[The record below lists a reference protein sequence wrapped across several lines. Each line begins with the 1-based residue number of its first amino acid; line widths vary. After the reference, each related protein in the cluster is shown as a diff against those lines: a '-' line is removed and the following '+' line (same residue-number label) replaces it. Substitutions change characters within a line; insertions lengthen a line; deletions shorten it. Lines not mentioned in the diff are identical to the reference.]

1 MKKLLL
7 LIMMLCFSISSAN
20 AIDEIK
26 NYTPYNSEKI
36 NTYGINQGDKLYLQD
51 CVKLAIQNSPKI
63 KKEEQT
69 LKIIQNDVNLA
80 KSNYFPTI
88 GLNTNFLQ
96 EFNSNTNYDSGT
108 AHTYLPTVGVYINQL
123 IWDFGK
129 TNSLINMQ
137 KFNKLAAE
145 YNYIDSIC
153 TTINNVKIKYYAVL
167 KSKEIVQ
174 AEKDNYE
181 INQKILDDAKQRAT
195 KNKKAQIDY
204 INAQVYFS
212 KAKMNLEKAEND
224 YKQAMANLCNEM
236 YIAGAPEFE
245 IVKIDV
251 YDAYDAFFTPDFLT
265 TPKGQWH
272 KKTNR
277 PYETGLGKV
286 QPLQFSMETAFETA
300 YNNSP
305 DIKAILAT
313 IKAMNETVKVT
324 KRQYLPVLSTNL
336 GYNFNN
342 RFRQNEEDFWHH
354 NNNYGISVNLSTQ
367 LNGMKIKNEIA
378 KSKANVIKAE
388 QNLKLFQEDL
398 YFAVKKCYLNVK
410 TAEIQILNAQEQ
422 TEKALE
428 TLYITGKNYETNQA
442 TYIELQLARQNY
454 NNARIAYEN
463 VIFDYNCSLAK
474 LQKAMHYNIKE
485 IVFFAEHANP
495 SIDTKIDLSILNSN

>member
-7 LIMMLCFSISSAN
+7 LIMILFLSISSAN

-26 NYTPYNSEKI
+26 NYPPYNSEKI
-36 NTYGINQGDKLYLQD
+36 NTYGIKQGDKLYLQD
-51 CVKLAIQNSPKI
+51 CVKLAIQNSPII
-63 KKEEQT
+63 KKEEQI

-88 GLNTNFLQ
+88 GLKTNFFQ
-96 EFNSNTNYDSGT
+96 EFNSNTEYDSGT
-108 AHTYLPTVGVYINQL
+108 AHTYLPTVGVYLNQL

-153 TTINNVKIKYYAVL
+153 TTINNIKIKYYAVL
-167 KSKEIVQ
+167 KSKEIVE

-181 INQKILDDAKQRAT
+181 INKKILD
-195 KNKKAQIDY
+195 NSEKKAKIDY

-224 YKQAMANLCNEM
+224 YKQAMADLCNEM

-251 YDAYDAFFTPDFLT
+251 YDAYDAFFTPGFLT

-272 KKTNR
+272 KITNR

-286 QPLQFSMETAFETA
+286 QTLHFSMQEAIETA

-305 DIKAILAT
+305 DIKAIFAT
-313 IKAMNETVKVT
+313 IKAMNESVKAT
-324 KRQYLPVLSTNL
+324 KRQYMPVLSTNL

-342 RFRQNEEDFWHH
+342 RYRQDKEDYWHH

-410 TAEIQILNAQEQ
+410 TAETQILNAQEQ
-422 TEKALE
+422 TEKSLE
-428 TLYITGKNYETNQA
+428 TLYLTGKNYEKNKA
-442 TYIELQLARQNY
+442 TYLELQLARQNY
-454 NNARIAYEN
+454 NNARIAYAN
-463 VIFDYNCSLAK
+463 VIYDYNSSLAK